1 MAAFARGLEHAT
13 SHEPCGRFLGDCV
26 QLPAVSTTDD
36 HRDDAPIARRRAVA
50 LSAALFATA
59 VLLYS
64 RSFSSDFV
72 NLDDPQYVTHNPYI
86 VAPSWEKLAA
96 FFTEVL
102 YPTTVAGYYQPLTMA
117 SLMLDRVID
126 GTVPP
131 RPLVYHVTNVLLHG
145 LNAVL
150 LFLWL
155 RQTLAT
161 MARNGATGATPG
173 ALLTPAFVAAML
185 FALHPAN
192 VESVAWVCQ
201 RKSLLSTT
209 FALAMFLAYGRY
221 VRTRGFGALLLTHV
235 CFVLSMLSKPT
246 GWLLP
251 VVLLALDWWPYRRLS
266 VRSALEKL
274 PLLALA
280 GLGGWI
286 ALVSQAQSMG
296 RAELTVLD
304 RPMEGAA
311 VIGHN
316 VVFYLWKLVCPAWLS
331 PQYPMPLQQAWVT
344 LTNSTFL
351 LCALAAVGLG
361 VALAATAWRGRRGAL
376 VALGGYFVLM
386 GPVIGAVDFMGA
398 IAADRFT
405 YLPMLL
411 PMLGLAAWL
420 TRHAKPR
427 LCSPLRFGFVLL
439 MVALAAKTWTQQGAW
454 RDSFAYWNS
463 VLSYLK
469 SPEQHIRYDPEKAGI
484 LSGLANAHIE
494 RFYHAR
500 NPADRGRPQ
509 DLAAARTLL
518 NETIRLRPT
527 YSQAYFRL
535 AELLLTEGRAEEAL
549 AQTLR
554 GLAQPGADEEG
565 HFYLGAALVELR
577 RFPEAIEAYQLH
589 LNRRPA
595 SRETLRNLAN
605 ALCLAGRWSEAEPLY
620 ERLTRLDPADA
631 EAFYGLGRT
640 RLELHGAAQAVSPL
654 EQARVRK
661 PNEPRIRFVLA
672 ACYAVVQR
680 DNEALA
686 ELSAAVALQPDL
698 AMRAER
704 QPEFAGL
711 RGTPAWEQWKAR
723 LREGAG
729 VSEPPP

>member
-1 MAAFARGLEHAT
+1 M
-13 SHEPCGRFLGDCV
+13 
-26 QLPAVSTTDD
+26 STTHD
-36 HRDDAPIARRRAVA
+36 HRSDASIARRRTVTRA
-50 LSAALFATA
+50 AALFAAA

-86 VAPSWEKLAA
+86 IAPSWEKLAA

-131 RPLVYHVTNVLLHG
+131 RPFVYHVTNVLLHA

-161 MARNGATGATPG
+161 MARPG
-173 ALLTPAFVAAML
+173 AATSAPSAGSTAAFFAAML

-209 FALAMFLAYGRY
+209 FALAMFLTYGRY
-221 VRTRGFGALLLTHV
+221 VRTRGAGALLLTHV

-251 VVLLALDWWPYRRLS
+251 IVLMALDWWPYRRLS
-266 VRSALEKL
+266 ARSVLEKL

-280 GLGGWI
+280 ALGGWI

-316 VVFYLWKLVCPAWLS
+316 VVFYLWKLLCPAWLS
-331 PQYPMPLQQAWVT
+331 PQYPMPLQQGWLT
-344 LTNSTFL
+344 LTHPTFL
-351 LCALAAVGLG
+351 LCAMAAVALG
-361 VALAATAWRGRRGAL
+361 IVLATTVWRGHRGAL

-398 IAADRFT
+398 IAADRFV

-411 PMLGLAAWL
+411 PILGLASWL
-420 TRHAKPR
+420 ALHATPR
-427 LCSPLRFGFVLL
+427 LCSPLRIGFCLL
-439 MVALAAKTWTQQGAW
+439 LIALAAKTWSQQGAW
-454 RDSFAYWNS
+454 RNSFTYWRS
-463 VLSYLK
+463 VQDYLT
-469 SPEQHIRYDPEKAGI
+469 SPEQRIRYAPEEAGI
-484 LSGLANAHIE
+484 RAGLANAHIE

-500 NPADRGRPQ
+500 HAVDRGRPE
-509 DLAAARTLL
+509 DLAAAKSLL
-518 NETIRLRPT
+518 HETIRLRPT

-535 AELLLTEGRAEEAL
+535 AELLLTEGRAAEAL
-549 AQTLR
+549 EQSLR

-565 HFYLGAALVELR
+565 HFHLGAALVELKR
-577 RFPEAIEAYQLH
+577 YSEAIEAYELH
-589 LNRRPA
+589 LRRRPA

-605 ALCLAGRWSEAEPLY
+605 ALCLAGRWREAEPLY
-620 ERLTRLDPADA
+620 VRLTRLDPADG

-640 RLELHGAAQAVSPL
+640 RLELYSAAQAVGPL
-654 EQARVRK
+654 EQARLRK

-680 DNEALA
+680 DVEALA

-698 AMRAER
+698 AIRAER
-704 QPEFAGL
+704 QPEFARL
-711 RGTPAWEQWKAR
+711 RDTPAWEQWKAQSKS
-723 LREGAG
+723 AG
-729 VSEPPP
+729 GKSEPRP